1 MKDLLACIKCILTQ
15 TAISLLLCSIGAYT
29 LGKAYLVMP
38 IIAGCIVGGTCW
50 FIVAYRMT
58 KSAGLTVDEAKKSMQ
73 FGFVIRWFLILGILI
88 MAIRITEEIFWAVV
102 IGLFLIS
109 VIMMVNAIVFA
120 YNSNANNKK

>member
-1 MKDLLACIKCILTQ
+1 MKDLLACMKCILTQ
-15 TAISLLLCSIGAYT
+15 TVISLLLCGLGAYV

-38 IIAGCIVGGTCW
+38 IIAGCIVGGACW
-50 FIVAYRMT
+50 FIIAYRIT
-58 KSAGLTVDEAKKSMQ
+58 KSADLSGDEAKKSMQ
-73 FGFVIRWFLILGILI
+73 FGWVIRLFLILGTLI
-88 MAIRITEEIFWAVV
+88 MAIRISVEMFWAVV

>member
-1 MKDLLACIKCILTQ
+1 MKDLLACIKSILTQ
-15 TAISLLLCSIGAYT
+15 TAISLLLCSIGAYV

-73 FGFVIRWFLILGILI
+73 FGFVIRWFLIIGILI

-109 VIMMVNAIVFA
+109 VIMMINAIVFA
-120 YNSNANNKK
+120 YNSNANSKK